1 MSSTSE
7 WPGACP
13 DDVLD
18 IERPFGI
25 MLGKEARVTKHDA
38 ERKVRILD
46 FIAAT
51 LRARGYPPSV
61 REIAHAVGLASTSA
75 VHHHLQIL
83 ERDGYLER
91 GEKESR
97 AIRLTPTAAIR
108 LGLSSELVPQA
119 ASADSRVLPIIGEI
133 AAGGPIEAYQ
143 DASESMAVPDM
154 LAPSGDAYV
163 LKVRGDSMI
172 DDGILNG
179 DYVVAEQG
187 VFTGPNDIVVAGIP
201 GGEATV
207 KRYRSEARRSP

>member
-1 MSSTSE
+1 M
-7 WPGACP
+7 
-13 DDVLD
+13 
-18 IERPFGI
+18 
-25 MLGKEARVTKHDA
+25 TKHDA

-108 LGLSSELVPQA
+108 LGSVQRARPA
-119 ASADSRVLPIIGEI
+119 GHVGGFARVADHR
-133 AAGGPIEAYQ
+133 
-143 DASESMAVPDM
+143 
-154 LAPSGDAYV
+154 
-163 LKVRGDSMI
+163 
-172 DDGILNG
+172 
-179 DYVVAEQG
+179 
-187 VFTGPNDIVVAGIP
+187 
-201 GGEATV
+201 
-207 KRYRSEARRSP
+207 